1 MIADIDSIRKMILEK
16 GINNVNIAEVGNM
29 YILQMPDISILITA
43 EDMKNLF
50 IKQSIMMNRT
60 EKLAMRHIIS
70 GHITKNMC
78 KAA

>member
-1 MIADIDSIRKMILEK
+1 MIADIDNIRKMILEK
-16 GINNVNIAEVGNM
+16 GINNVNIAEVGNL

-50 IKQSIMMNRT
+50 VKQSLMMNKS
-60 EKLAMRHIIS
+60 EKIAMRHIIS
-70 GHITKNMC
+70 NHVGKTMC